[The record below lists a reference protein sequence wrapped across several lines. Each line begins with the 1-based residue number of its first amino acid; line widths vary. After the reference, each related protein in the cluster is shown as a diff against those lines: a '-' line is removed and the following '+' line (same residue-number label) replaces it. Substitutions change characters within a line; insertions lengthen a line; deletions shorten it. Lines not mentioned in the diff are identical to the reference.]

1 MRTLTPA
8 GVFPPVVY
16 LAGLAKKH
24 FETFLL
30 TGNAGK
36 KRECK
41 ASFRQGPQL
50 LRHLRAKK
58 LTEETK
64 WLKNILKQR
73 ASSSSWSS
81 K

>member
-16 LAGLAKKH
+16 LTGLAKKH

-41 ASFRQGPQL
+41 VSFRQGP
-50 LRHLRAKK
+50 HKYY
-58 LTEETK
+58 T
-64 WLKNILKQR
+64 
-73 ASSSSWSS
+73 S
-81 K
+81 KRRKAR